1 MQEEW
6 SKRITWPAGSICGS
20 HSSATGPPGPCATLD
35 VAGGQNLLDIVVRPR
50 DDVHRHEVAHAL
62 GCRRSGIGRRLHGPD
77 VSSDH
82 YGDITAADL
91 FFADQADAR
100 SLDHGVGRFDRANES
115 ARFHHAERRSVVF
128 CHKASKM
135 SD

>member
-91 FFADQADAR
+91 FLPIR
-100 SLDHGVGRFDRANES
+100 RTRAALTMAS
-115 ARFHHAERRSVVF
+115 A
-128 CHKASKM
+128 ASIAPT
-135 SD
+135 SP